1 MSSSFENTVNADPA
15 GIKYDAAMKKVMAC
29 IPIASQIVKE
39 TVPEFSDMSLD
50 DIGKCF
56 LSVDSACIGVDT
68 DTTHTAVR
76 QAIGLSTED
85 KTVSEGVVTYDVKL
99 LVQNPKTQEKS
110 VLIINL
116 EAQNISNAKRLGYD
130 LVKRAVYYAS
140 RLISSQKGELFFK
153 SDYDK
158 IRKIYSIW
166 LVESPDPGERNSI
179 VSLKWTE
186 DVHKGPVEIFN
197 DRYDL
202 QRIVFVYLGSD
213 DCPPR
218 LKTIDVLNTLI
229 DTDASSEE
237 KLIKLEKM
245 GISITDDLRE
255 EVSEMCNFSEG
266 VAYKAREKGRAEGL
280 AEGRAEG
287 RAEGQNQ
294 LRSLLRLLKNEGREE
309 DIEKVMDDAEFA
321 AEMIEKYKDQI

>member
-1 MSSSFENTVNADPA
+1 MSSTFENTVNADPA
-15 GIKYDAAMKKVMAC
+15 GMKYDASMKKILAC

-56 LSVDSACIGVDT
+56 LKVYPACVGVDT
-68 DTTHTAVR
+68 DTTHPIAR

-85 KTVSEGVVTYDVKL
+85 KSVNEGEVTYDVRL
-99 LVQNPKTQEKS
+99 LVQNPKTQEES
-110 VLIINL
+110 LLIINL
-116 EAQNISNAKRLGYD
+116 EAQNISNAKQLGYD

-140 RLISSQKGELFFK
+140 RLISAQKGEFFIK

-158 IRKIYSIW
+158 ICKIYSIW

-186 DVHKGPVEIFN
+186 DIHNGPAKISSE
-197 DRYDL
+197 RYDL

-213 DCPPR
+213 NTPPR
-218 LKTIDVLNTLI
+218 LKTIEVLNTLI
-229 DTDASSEE
+229 DIDASSDE
-237 KLIKLEKM
+237 KLSKLEKM
-245 GISITDDLRE
+245 GISITDDLCE
-255 EVSEMCNFSEG
+255 EVSEMCNLSEG
-266 VAYKAREKGRAEGL
+266 VAYRAMQKGL

-287 RAEGQNQ
+287 IEEGQNR
-294 LRSLLRLLKNEGREE
+294 LRTLYHFLKKEGRKE
-309 DIEKVMDDAEFA
+309 DAEKIMDDAVFA
-321 AEMIEKYKDQI
+321 AEMLEKYKDQI

>member
-1 MSSSFENTVNADPA
+1 
-15 GIKYDAAMKKVMAC
+15 MAC

-99 LVQNPKTQEKS
+99 LVQNPKTQERS

-140 RLISSQKGELFFK
+140 RLISSQKGELFCELLGNKLPSFLLQPPLLSNTKRITK
-153 SDYDK
+153 SYTMSTSV
-158 IRKIYSIW
+158 R
-166 LVESPDPGERNSI
+166 
-179 VSLKWTE
+179 
-186 DVHKGPVEIFN
+186 
-197 DRYDL
+197 
-202 QRIVFVYLGSD
+202 LG
-213 DCPPR
+213 
-218 LKTIDVLNTLI
+218 
-229 DTDASSEE
+229 
-237 KLIKLEKM
+237 
-245 GISITDDLRE
+245 
-255 EVSEMCNFSEG
+255 
-266 VAYKAREKGRAEGL
+266 
-280 AEGRAEG
+280 
-287 RAEGQNQ
+287 
-294 LRSLLRLLKNEGREE
+294 
-309 DIEKVMDDAEFA
+309 
-321 AEMIEKYKDQI
+321 